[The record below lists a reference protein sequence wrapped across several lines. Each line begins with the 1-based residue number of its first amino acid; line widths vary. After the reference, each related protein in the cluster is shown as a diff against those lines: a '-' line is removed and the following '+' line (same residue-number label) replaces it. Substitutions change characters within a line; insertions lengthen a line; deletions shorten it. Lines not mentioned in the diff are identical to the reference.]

1 MRITLAI
8 LILAFQMPSLTRAS
22 GEARTWVVLSDR
34 ELDPRIKFEFEDLA
48 ATHQASLRFADSRE
62 EASSASAQLRFEL
75 REENS
80 LAAFSA
86 TLRTIAAGAAKDLTP
101 ELAREGYVLTAACE
115 RESGPKEISL
125 TAAEAAGIHLAL
137 LRTRQLL
144 EAPREDPARN
154 LWPSPKFMTWTESGP
169 SLTLTVA
176 DFPGFA
182 ERGVVEGFYGVPWTQ
197 QDRLAIL
204 SFEGRHGMN
213 AYYYAPKDDPYH
225 RKLWR
230 EPYPAAQM
238 KRLAELAQ
246 AAQENFVNFCFAISP
261 GLSITYSSQE
271 DFETLAQKLESVSK
285 LGISC
290 FALFLDDVP
299 QDLQNPRD
307 RERFKT
313 LAQAHTYLINKLD
326 QHLKSR
332 SPDNRLTVTPTT
344 YTNEWG
350 SREYVRELGAG
361 VDPGVAIVWTGP
373 EVASPAITV
382 AQAREWGELL
392 RRRPLVWDNF
402 PVNDG
407 RPWRVHLGPL
417 VGRDAG
423 LFTVTRGLVSNP
435 MNQVH
440 ASMLPLETVSDYLWD
455 PAGYDPAKS
464 HEHALRAQYGEEGP
478 RQLAP
483 FLKVYGDYWWDEN
496 VFTPLFSERRYAI
509 EIPRIEAQI
518 AQLDSAL
525 VKLPRT
531 GKYAALRKELAPL
544 LRKTRRQLA
553 RLMADPAFRKLPH
566 GKLQWR
572 EDYDLLHASRVP
584 ADFKLDG
591 DFSKWTRLRVYAL
604 NRAAQIKTGAEY
616 WRGPAQFSAR
626 FALGWDDQFLYVG
639 VDVTTRRIVQPFF
652 ERGIEEGDTIVLTL
666 DTAFRKDYEL
676 TQPNGNQYH
685 LFLSPGNF
693 ADVKPSVFSDEDY
706 LPRRSRLHDYS
717 LEIKGAWRKTR
728 RGYSGDVAIPVS
740 FFDAGKFSRGYEI
753 GLSLNVQKV
762 LPRPRAARE
771 GTPRRIVFTSKKD
784 RLFPANVNNPAT
796 LGRLLLEQGKEL

>member
-1 MRITLAI
+1 MRKTFAI
-8 LILAFQMPSLTRAS
+8 LILVFQMPTLPKATGA
-22 GEARTWVVLSDR
+22 ARTWVVISGH
-34 ELDPRIKFEFEDLA
+34 ELDPRIKLQLQDLA
-48 ATHQASLRFADSRE
+48 ATHQASLQFAGSRK
-62 EASSASAQLRFEL
+62 EASSAPAQLRFEL
-75 REENS
+75 REENNF
-80 LAAFSA
+80 AAFSA
-86 TLRTIAAGAAKDLTP
+86 TLRTIAADAAKDLTP

-115 RESGPKEISL
+115 REAGPKEINL
-125 TAAEAAGIHLAL
+125 TAADAAGIHLAL
-137 LRTRQLL
+137 WRARQLL

-154 LWPSPKFMTWTESGP
+154 LWPSPKFMTLTEFGG

-176 DFPGFA
+176 DFPAFA

-197 QDRLAIL
+197 KDRLAVL

-230 EPYPAAQM
+230 EPYPAAQI

-246 AAQENFVNFCFAISP
+246 TAQENFVDFCFALSP

-299 QDLQNPRD
+299 QDLQDPQD
-307 RERFKT
+307 RERFTT
-313 LAQAHTYLINKLD
+313 LAQAHTYLINKLY
-326 QHLKSR
+326 QHLRSR
-332 SPDNRLTVTPTT
+332 WADNRLTVTPTT

-361 VDPGVAIVWTGP
+361 VDPHVVMVWTGP
-373 EVASPAITV
+373 EVASPAITA

-392 RRRPLVWDNF
+392 RRRPLIWDNF

-435 MNQVH
+435 MTQVH

-455 PAGYDPAKS
+455 PTDYDPAKS
-464 HEHALRAQYGEEGP
+464 HAHALRALYGEDGP
-478 RQLAP
+478 RRLAP
-483 FLKVYGDYWWDEN
+483 FLKAYGDYWWDEN

-509 EIPRIEAQI
+509 EIPRIEVQL

-525 VKLPRT
+525 AKLPRT

-553 RLMADPAFRKLPH
+553 RLMADPAFRRLPH

-572 EDYDLLHASRVP
+572 EDYDLLYASRVP
-584 ADFKLDG
+584 PDFKLDG
-591 DFSKWTRLRVYAL
+591 DFSKWPRLRVHAL
-604 NRAAQIKTGAEY
+604 NRSAQIKTGAED

-626 FALGWDDQFLYVG
+626 FALGWDDEYLYVG
-639 VDVTTRRIVQPFF
+639 LDVTCRSLFQPFF
-652 ERGIEEGDTIVLTL
+652 ARGIEEGDTVALTL
-666 DTAFRKDYEL
+666 ETSFRKDYML

-685 LFLSPGNF
+685 LFLSPGNL

-706 LPRRSRLHDYS
+706 LPRRSRLHDYN
-717 LEIKGAWRKTR
+717 LEIKCAWRKTR
-728 RGYSGDVAIPVS
+728 RGYSGDIAIPVS

-753 GLSLNVQKV
+753 GLSLSVQKV